1 MPELQLRVLGGFEI
15 TAPGEVTLPTRK
27 AEALLTFLALSPGH
41 NYRRDEIAALLW
53 SDRGRDQAHHSLRQ
67 TIYLLQKCLADL
79 GVRRLLADRHTLAL
93 ERAAGRVDAIRMRDL
108 AAIGTPKALLEA
120 AALYRGDLLAG
131 IDIADE
137 AFEEWLR
144 DQRARL
150 RELASDILMRLLRSQ
165 QDAGE
170 LHEALQT
177 GLRLVGLDPIRE
189 DAQRLLIELYFNL
202 GRSDSAARQYREYGL
217 VLRRELGIGPSQ
229 ATREHFQTIARA
241 EETPARRE
249 RVATQSWQPDAA
261 PVLVVAL
268 DNRGPDQALRSM
280 AARFVEDLIINLSQA
295 RLLTVIAGSERN
307 EDGDLG
313 DVSARYVLIASVA
326 GPLRGAR
333 LRLRLQESLGGQ
345 VIWAEHCALRT
356 ADSSA
361 ATTEASTA
369 AAAIIG
375 ACLTR
380 EKALANSEARHTE
393 TAMAYWHEAGQQ
405 AAQRFDHKEALA
417 HFARA
422 LQLLEGLPDNRARAR
437 LEVPTQTAIGISLM
451 AVKGPAPE
459 VTRAFSRA
467 RKLSEQLG
475 DRRQLYAALWGLW
488 FFNAMRMKYDEASEL
503 SYQLIDLANQ
513 DQDRGLL
520 LQGHHSAWTVLLYRG
535 EFAACRRHA
544 EQGRALYDPDQH
556 RSHALMYGGHDPGV
570 CSRYQGSL
578 SLWILGYPDK
588 AASLVRDAVAL
599 ARELAQPFSEV
610 IALSTSSYVHQFRGE
625 ASRARQQA
633 EMTVALS
640 VEQGFPSYLT
650 TGNLLRGW
658 AVATQGEPEAGL
670 SMLRESLAGLYAT
683 GTDVRRTY
691 YLALLAEVLGRADQ
705 LEEGLHVLGEALEF
719 ATANGERWWEAE
731 LHRLRGELLL
741 ARSRDNYDEAEASV
755 QRAVAIARRQQAK
768 SFELR
773 ASTALARLWGER
785 GRRGEAHDL
794 LAPVYGWFTEGFDSA
809 DLLAAGALLDE
820 LKN

>member
-1 MPELQLRVLGGFEI
+1 M
-15 TAPGEVTLPTRK
+15 
-27 AEALLTFLALSPGH
+27 
-41 NYRRDEIAALLW
+41 
-53 SDRGRDQAHHSLRQ
+53 
-67 TIYLLQKCLADL
+67 
-79 GVRRLLADRHTLAL
+79 
-93 ERAAGRVDAIRMRDL
+93 
-108 AAIGTPKALLEA
+108 
-120 AALYRGDLLAG
+120 
-131 IDIADE
+131 
-137 AFEEWLR
+137 
-144 DQRARL
+144 
-150 RELASDILMRLLRSQ
+150 
-165 QDAGE
+165 
-170 LHEALQT
+170 
-177 GLRLVGLDPIRE
+177 
-189 DAQRLLIELYFNL
+189 
-202 GRSDSAARQYREYGL
+202 
-217 VLRRELGIGPSQ
+217 LRRELGIGPSQ

-241 EETPARRE
+241 EEAFPPARRG
-249 RVATQSWQPDAA
+249 RISTQPWQSDSA
-261 PVLVVAL
+261 PGLVVAL

-280 AARFVEDLIINLSQA
+280 ADRFVEDLIINLSQA
-295 RLLTVIAGSERN
+295 RLLTVIAGSVRG
-307 EDGDLG
+307 EDGEDG
-313 DVSARYVLIASVA
+313 GVNARYILIGSVA
-326 GPLRGAR
+326 GPSRGAR

-356 ADSSA
+356 EDASA
-361 ATTEASTA
+361 AAAEASTA

-405 AAQRFDHKEALA
+405 AAGRFDHKEALT

-451 AVKGPAPE
+451 AVKGPTPE
-459 VTRAFSRA
+459 VAQAFSRA
-467 RKLSEQLG
+467 RQLSEQLG

-488 FFNAMRMKYDEASEL
+488 FFNAMRMKYDEASQL

-513 DQDRGLL
+513 GKDRGLL
-520 LQGHHSAWTVLLYRG
+520 LQGHHSAWTALLYRG

-544 EQGRALYDPDQH
+544 EQGRALYDPHQH
-556 RSHALMYGGHDPGV
+556 RSHALVYGGHDPGV

-578 SLWILGYPDK
+578 ALWILGYPDK
-588 AASLVRDAVAL
+588 AASLVQDAITL

-625 ASRARQQA
+625 ASRAREQA

-658 AVATQGEPEAGL
+658 AVATEGEPEAGL

-691 YLALLAEVLGRADQ
+691 YLALLAEVLGRVDQ

-741 ARSRDNYDEAEASV
+741 ARSRDNYGEAEASV
-755 QRAVAIARRQQAK
+755 QRAAAIARQQQAK

-785 GRRGEAHDL
+785 GRRGEALDL
-794 LAPVYGWFTEGFDSA
+794 LAPVYSWFAEGFDSA

-820 LKN
+820 LG